1 MELRGKVVAITGA
14 YKGLGAALSE
24 AFAEKGCKLV
34 LGGRNKEELLTFCQ
48 KIEKTAE
55 AIPIVMDVRNKGDCE
70 QIIKKAVDEFGRIDI
85 LINNAGVWWISDI
98 ENVSKED
105 VATMFET
112 NTFGP
117 LWSTRAA
124 LEVMKKQESGCIVNI
139 CSTAAVDY
147 KSSHLLYGASK
158 SALLGLTGCLA
169 EDLKDTG
176 IRIIGFCPG
185 GMKTELFRHNPERYR
200 DDFMDPS
207 YVAEYLISFIE
218 SDSKEWLVILRRQ

>member
-34 LGGRNKEELLTFCQ
+34 LGGRNKEELVDFCN
-48 KIEKTAE
+48 KMKRIAE
-55 AIPIVMDVRNKGDCE
+55 VLPVVIDVRNKDECE
-70 QIIKKAVDEFGRIDI
+70 AFVRKAVDEFGRIDI
-85 LINNAGVWWISDI
+85 LINNAGVWWIGDI
-98 ENVSKED
+98 DNVSEED

-117 LWSTRAA
+117 LWSTKAA

-158 SALLGLTGCLA
+158 SALLGLTGSLA

-185 GMKTELFRHNPERYR
+185 GMKTELFRRNPERLR
-200 DDFMDPS
+200 SDFMDPA
-207 YVAEYLISFIE
+207 YVADYLIKFLG